1 MQEGAVRVA
10 KIKKKM
16 LDIGPG
22 KEQVGLNV
30 TQDTETRQLVSLSKP
45 QTIVG
50 EKTFSVPPRS
60 NAYPVMQDDAVS
72 KKVLLES
79 TRCVTGT
86 ITDVIT
92 VTAEDIQNGYVSLS
106 KDIAPG
112 KTASLEII
120 EFEGASGLA
129 LNQDFGVVTNPD
141 GSVNKLQWQGWPLG
155 RPGMIVEGQRMVV
168 RYNTCKKSLYGV
180 PDISS
185 MFMARIEDKADP
197 ESFINQHLNKNYIV
211 TVDDSEKHLELIRL
225 SNGDTIRIKLPQIT
239 GSSGLG
245 LTCAGGRLLLYSTP
259 VPQIED
265 IGASGSRRV
274 LRSRYP
280 FATGAFNV
288 YEYDGNGWVLKLTDD
303 MHDEFEALK
312 DVDFVD
318 PARIYPLLMD
328 VVPVGKDDLGLYM
341 SWRSVAE
348 YVVANGVY
356 DEKGGVDCIA
366 ALKIFGKDYQYKTTK
381 RVVLNWEDNRAFGYG
396 VRTEQYHAYSGP
408 FLATDRDF
416 VPSCDG
422 IHAYSSASWPTLGPG
437 LSISFTEGVMVPL
450 SDNSLVS
457 SELSVV
463 QFIGMDGYEQ
473 QFNYKQLGS
482 LEGADKC
489 ASFMRGNIALFH
501 ESGSSSEQYLG
512 LFDADKCELIGLKG
526 TEAFMH
532 YKDAKQQGYRGLLV
546 LGM

>member
-1 MQEGAVRVA
+1 MA

-16 LDIGPG
+16 LDIGPS
-22 KEQVGLNV
+22 KDQVGLNV
-30 TQDTETRQLVSLSKP
+30 TQDTETRQLVSLSNP

-60 NAYPVMQDDAVS
+60 NAYPVMQNDAVS
-72 KKVLLES
+72 KKALLES
-79 TRCVTGT
+79 TRCATGT

-106 KDIAPG
+106 KSIAPG

-120 EFEGASGLA
+120 EFEGAAGLA
-129 LNQDFGVVTNPD
+129 LNQDFGIVTNPD

-155 RPGMIVEGQRMVV
+155 RPGMMIEGQRMVV
-168 RYNTCKKSLYGV
+168 RYNTCKKSLYGT
-180 PDISS
+180 PDISN
-185 MFMARIEDKADP
+185 MFMARVEDKADP
-197 ESFINQHLNKNYIV
+197 ESFINEHLNKNYIV

-225 SNGDTIRIKLPQIT
+225 SNGETIRIKLPQIT

-318 PARIYPLLMD
+318 PAGLYPLLMD

-366 ALKIFGKDYQYKTTK
+366 ALKIFGKDYRYKTTK
-381 RVVLNWEDNRAFGYG
+381 RVVLNWEDNRAFNYG
-396 VRTEQYHAYSGP
+396 VAVEKYHAYSGP

-422 IHAYSSASWPTLGPG
+422 FHAFNSASWPTLGQG
-437 LSISFTEGVMVPL
+437 LSISFDERGIVPL
-450 SDNSLVS
+450 SDNAIVS

-463 QFIGMDGYEQ
+463 QFIGMDGDSQ
-473 QFNYKQLGS
+473 QFNRKQLGT
-482 LEGADKC
+482 LEDTDMC
-489 ASFMRGNIALFH
+489 TSFTRGNVALFQ
-501 ESGSSSEQYLG
+501 EGEYSTGQYLG
-512 LFDADKCELIGLKG
+512 LFDADKCELIDLRG
-526 TEAFMH
+526 TEAFTH
-532 YKDAKQQGYRGLLV
+532 YKNAKQQGYRGALV
-546 LGM
+546 LNL

>member
-30 TQDTETRQLVSLSKP
+30 TQDTETRQLVSLSNP

-129 LNQDFGVVTNPD
+129 LNQDFGAVTNPD

-155 RPGMIVEGQRMVV
+155 RPGMMIEGQRMVV
-168 RYNTCKKSLYGV
+168 RYNTCKKSLYGT
-180 PDISS
+180 PDISN
-185 MFMARIEDKADP
+185 MFMARVEDKADP
-197 ESFINQHLNKNYIV
+197 ESFINEHLNKNYIV

-225 SNGDTIRIKLPQIT
+225 SNGETIRIKLPQIT

-245 LTCAGGRLLLYSTP
+245 LTCAGGKLLLYSTP

-265 IGASGSRRV
+265 VGGA
-274 LRSRYP
+274 LCSRYP
-280 FATGAFNV
+280 FVTGAFNV
-288 YEYDGNGWVLKLTDD
+288 YEHDGNGWMLKLTDD

-312 DVDFVD
+312 DVDLVD
-318 PARIYPLLMD
+318 YERIYPLLMD

-396 VRTEQYHAYSGP
+396 VRTEKYHAYSGP

-422 IHAYSSASWPTLGPG
+422 FHAFNSASWPTLGQG

-450 SDNSLVS
+450 SDNAIVS
-457 SELSVV
+457 PKLSVV
-463 QFIGMDGYEQ
+463 QFIGMDGYDQ
-473 QFNYKQLGS
+473 QFNRKQLGT
-482 LEGADKC
+482 LEDTNEC
-489 ASFMRGNIALFH
+489 TSFMRGNVALFQ
-501 ESGSSSEQYLG
+501 EGEYSTGQYLG
-512 LFDADKCELIGLKG
+512 LFDADKCELIDLRG
-526 TEAFMH
+526 TEAFTH
-532 YKDAKQQGYRGLLV
+532 YKNAKQQGYRGLLV

>member
-1 MQEGAVRVA
+1 MA

-22 KEQVGLNV
+22 KDQVGLNI
-30 TQDTETRQLVSLSKP
+30 TQDTETRQLVSLFNP

-50 EKTFSVPPRS
+50 EKTFAVPPRS

-72 KKVLLES
+72 KKALLES

-120 EFEGASGLA
+120 EFEGAAGLA

-155 RPGMIVEGQRMVV
+155 RPGMMVEGQRMVV
-168 RYNTCKKSLYGV
+168 RYNTCKKSLYGA

-185 MFMARIEDKADP
+185 VFMARVEDKADP
-197 ESFINQHLNKNYIV
+197 ESFINEHLNKNYIV

-225 SNGDTIRIKLPQIT
+225 SNGETIRIKLPQIT

-245 LTCAGGRLLLYSTP
+245 LTSAGGKLLLYSTP

-265 IGASGSRRV
+265 IGKNGWYRA

-280 FATGAFNV
+280 FANGAFNV

-312 DVDFVD
+312 GVDLVD
-318 PARIYPLLMD
+318 PAGEYPLLMD

-348 YVVANGVY
+348 YVVANGDY

-381 RVVLNWEDNRAFGYG
+381 RVALNWEDNRAFNYG
-396 VRTEQYHAYSGP
+396 TAFEKYHVYSGP
-408 FLATDRDF
+408 FLATDKAF

-422 IHAYSSASWPTLGPG
+422 GHGANIPYWPTLGQG
-437 LSISFTEGVMVPL
+437 LSISFIESVMVPL
-450 SDNSLVS
+450 SDNSIVS
-457 SELSVV
+457 TELSVV
-463 QFIGMDGYEQ
+463 QFIGMDEYDQ
-473 QFNYKQLGS
+473 QFNYKQLGTPG
-482 LEGADKC
+482 GAEC
-489 ASFMRGNIALFH
+489 ISFMRGNVALFH
-501 ESGSSSEQYLG
+501 ESEGSSEQYLG
-512 LFDADKCELIGLKG
+512 LFDADKCKLIDLKG
-526 TEAFMH
+526 TEAFTH
-532 YKDAKQQGYRGLLV
+532 YKNAKQQGYRGLLV

>member
-1 MQEGAVRVA
+1 MA

-16 LDIGPG
+16 LDIGPS
-22 KEQVGLNV
+22 KDQVGLNV
-30 TQDTETRQLVSLSKP
+30 TQDTETRQLVSLSNP

-60 NAYPVMQDDAVS
+60 NAYPVMQNDAVS
-72 KKVLLES
+72 KKALLES
-79 TRCVTGT
+79 TRCATGT

-106 KDIAPG
+106 KSIAPG

-120 EFEGASGLA
+120 EFEGAAGLA
-129 LNQDFGVVTNPD
+129 LNQDFGIVTNPD

-155 RPGMIVEGQRMVV
+155 RPGMMVEGQRMVV
-168 RYNTCKKSLYGV
+168 RYNTCKKSLYGA

-185 MFMARIEDKADP
+185 VFMARVEDKADP
-197 ESFINQHLNKNYIV
+197 ESFINKHLNKNYIV

-225 SNGDTIRIKLPQIT
+225 SNGETIRIKLPQIT

-245 LTCAGGRLLLYSTP
+245 LTCAGGKLLLYSTP

-265 IGASGSRRV
+265 IGEA

-280 FATGAFNV
+280 FVTGAFNV
-288 YEYDGNGWVLKLTDD
+288 YEYDGNGWMLKLTDD

-312 DVDFVD
+312 DVDLVD
-318 PARIYPLLMD
+318 YKSLYPLLMD
-328 VVPVGKDDLGLYM
+328 VVPVGKEDLGLYM

-348 YVVANGVY
+348 HTGLF
-356 DEKGGVDCIA
+356 EQRGVDCVA
-366 ALKIFGKDYQYKTTK
+366 ALKIFGKDHQYKTTK
-381 RVVLNWEDNRAFGYG
+381 RVALNLEDNRAFNYG
-396 VRTEQYHAYSGP
+396 AAVEKYHAYSGP
-408 FLATDRDF
+408 FLATDRAF

-422 IHAYSSASWPTLGPG
+422 IHAINSASWPTLGPG
-437 LSISFTEGVMVPL
+437 LSINFDERGIVPL
-450 SDNSLVS
+450 SDNAIVS

-463 QFIGMDGYEQ
+463 QFIGMDGYTQ
-473 QFNYKQLGS
+473 QFDRKQLGT
-482 LEGADKC
+482 LGGTGKC
-489 ASFMRGNIALFH
+489 TSFMRGNVALFQ
-501 ESGSSSEQYLG
+501 EGEYSTGQYLG

-526 TEAFMH
+526 TEAFTH
-532 YKDAKQQGYRGLLV
+532 YKNAKQQGYRGALV
-546 LGM
+546 LNL

>member
-106 KDIAPG
+106 KSIAPG

-129 LNQDFGVVTNPD
+129 LNQDFGIVTNPD

-155 RPGMIVEGQRMVV
+155 RPGMLIEGQRMVV
-168 RYNTCKKSLYGV
+168 RYNTCKKSLYGT
-180 PDISS
+180 PDISN
-185 MFMARIEDKADP
+185 MFMARVEDKADP
-197 ESFINQHLNKNYIV
+197 ESFINEHLNKNYIV

-225 SNGDTIRIKLPQIT
+225 SNGETIRIKLPQIT

-245 LTCAGGRLLLYSTP
+245 LTCAGGKLLLYSTP

-265 IGASGSRRV
+265 IGGA
-274 LRSRYP
+274 LCSRYP

-288 YEYDGNGWVLKLTDD
+288 YEHDGNGWVLKLTDD

-312 DVDFVD
+312 DVDLVD
-318 PARIYPLLMD
+318 PANLYPLLMD
-328 VVPVGKDDLGLYM
+328 VVPVGKEDLGLYM

-348 YVVANGVY
+348 HTGVY
-356 DEKGGVDCIA
+356 EQRGVDCVA

-381 RVVLNWEDNRAFGYG
+381 QVALNWEDNRAFNYG
-396 VRTEQYHAYSGP
+396 TAVEKYHVYSGP

-422 IHAYSSASWPTLGPG
+422 LHAYSSASWPTLGQG

-450 SDNSLVS
+450 SDNAIVS
-457 SELSVV
+457 PELSVV
-463 QFIGMDGYEQ
+463 QFIGMNGYEQ
-473 QFNYKQLGS
+473 QFKRKQLGTLGGVS
-482 LEGADKC
+482 SC
-489 ASFMRGNIALFH
+489 ISFVKGNVALFH
-501 ESGSSSEQYLG
+501 EGEYSSEQYLG
-512 LFDADKCELIGLKG
+512 LFDADKCELIDLRGA
-526 TEAFMH
+526 EAFTH
-532 YKDAKQQGYRGLLV
+532 YKNAKQQGYRGALV
-546 LGM
+546 LNL

>member
-1 MQEGAVRVA
+1 MA

-16 LDIGPG
+16 LDIGPS
-22 KEQVGLNV
+22 KDQVGLNV
-30 TQDTETRQLVSLSKP
+30 TQDTETRQLVSLSNP

-60 NAYPVMQDDAVS
+60 NAYPVMQNDAVS
-72 KKVLLES
+72 KKALLES
-79 TRCVTGT
+79 TRCATGT

-106 KDIAPG
+106 KSIAPG

-120 EFEGASGLA
+120 EFEGAAGLA

-141 GSVNKLQWQGWPLG
+141 GSVNKVQWQGWPLG
-155 RPGMIVEGQRMVV
+155 RPGMMIEGQRMVV
-168 RYNTCKKSLYGV
+168 RYNTCKKSLYGT
-180 PDISS
+180 PDISN
-185 MFMARIEDKADP
+185 MFMARVEDKADP
-197 ESFINQHLNKNYIV
+197 ESFINEHLNKNYIV

-225 SNGDTIRIKLPQIT
+225 SNGETIRIKLPQIT

-245 LTCAGGRLLLYSTP
+245 LTCAGGKLLLYSTP

-265 IGASGSRRV
+265 IGGA
-274 LRSRYP
+274 LCSRYP
-280 FATGAFNV
+280 FVTGAFNV
-288 YEYDGNGWVLKLTDD
+288 YEHDGNGWMLKLTDD

-312 DVDFVD
+312 DVDLVD
-318 PARIYPLLMD
+318 PANLYPLLMD
-328 VVPVGKDDLGLYM
+328 VVPVGKEDLGLYM

-396 VRTEQYHAYSGP
+396 VRTEKYHAYSGP

-422 IHAYSSASWPTLGPG
+422 FHAYSSASWPTLGPG
-437 LSISFTEGVMVPL
+437 LSISFEENVMVPL

-457 SELSVV
+457 PELSVV
-463 QFIGMDGYEQ
+463 QFIGMDGNSQ
-473 QFNYKQLGS
+473 QFNRKQLGTPG
-482 LEGADKC
+482 GAEC
-489 ASFMRGNIALFH
+489 ISFMRGNVALFH
-501 ESGSSSEQYLG
+501 ESEGSSEQYLG
-512 LFDADKCELIGLKG
+512 LFDADKCKLIDLKG
-526 TEAFMH
+526 TEAFTH
-532 YKDAKQQGYRGLLV
+532 YKNAKQQGYRGLLV
-546 LGM
+546 LSM